1 MPIYK
6 KKINEHIFIILYYC
20 KLTKDIMMN
29 RIEAIRIEN
38 IIDLLLTEE

>member
-6 KKINEHIFIILYYC
+6 KKVNEQIFIILYYW

-38 IIDLLLTEE
+38 IIDLLLMKE